1 MERKHLSTVARRFKR
16 SFSQQVL
23 NGLGKAVRFCFR
35 VREITPYRL
44 ALGLIEVFATMQVK
58 TIADV
63 HRAFNAL
70 CNTTVQYKPFH
81 NQLVKAT
88 FPTFMRG
95 LCEQLMARLTS
106 EVLRFAPQSPFA
118 QFTHITIHDGTS
130 FAVKSTLKK
139 TFPGRFTKISPAAVE
154 LHVTME
160 LLSEEL
166 DTVTLTPDTESE
178 VHHAPA
184 AETLRGGLFLGDRM
198 FFIKTYLAAIIAH
211 CGYFIVKTKGVI
223 NPMIRQAYT
232 REGGVIKRF
241 QNLPLKSL
249 KSKASK
255 YQALDLDV
263 AWEGELE
270 ARVIVTWDAK
280 NKRPRYLVTNL
291 PRPQFTLE
299 QICDA
304 YRLRWQVELMF
315 KEWKSYTSLHAF
327 DTSKANIAEGLIW
340 AALCA
345 AILKRYCAHLAQR
358 LWQVPISSRKAA
370 MCLHHVLSNIF
381 HALMHSQHQL
391 QKTIEHA
398 LHYLSLNAQ
407 RAHPK
412 RDQRSGRL
420 KLGLEHVYVG
430 LKN

>member
-1 MERKHLSTVARRFKR
+1 MERKHLSTVARQFKR

-70 CNTTVQYKPFH
+70 CNTRVQYKPFH

-139 TFPGRFTKISPAAVE
+139 TFPGRFTKVSPAAVE
-154 LHVTME
+154 LHVSME
-160 LLSEEL
+160 LLAEGLEM
-166 DTVTLTPDTESE
+166 VALTPDKVSE
-178 VHHAPA
+178 VHNAPA
-184 AETLRGGLFLGDRM
+184 PNTLRGGLFLADRM
-198 FFIKTYLAAIIAH
+198 FFIKTYLAEISAH
-211 CGYFIVKTKGVI
+211 GGYFIVKAKGVI
-223 NPMIRQAYT
+223 NPMIRRAHT
-232 REGGVIKRF
+232 REGGEIKRF
-241 QNLPLKSL
+241 QNLPLKRV
-249 KSKASK
+249 KSKVSK

-263 AWEGELE
+263 AWEGDLE
-270 ARVIVTWDAK
+270 ARVIVTWDPK

-291 PRPQFTLE
+291 PRAEFTLE
-299 QICDA
+299 QIGDA

-358 LWQVPISSRKAA
+358 LWQVPISTRKVA
-370 MCLHHVLSNIF
+370 MCLHHVLSDIF
-381 HALMHSQHQL
+381 RALMHSQRHL
-391 QKTIEHA
+391 QITLQRA

-420 KLGLEHVYVG
+420 KLGLQHVYG
-430 LKN
+430 AP

>member
-1 MERKHLSTVARRFKR
+1 MERKHLSTVARQFKR

-35 VREITPYRL
+35 VRAITPYRL

-70 CNTTVQYKPFH
+70 CNTTVHYKPFH

-95 LCEQLMARLTS
+95 LCEQLMAQLTS

-154 LHVTME
+154 LHVSME
-160 LLSEEL
+160 LLSEGLE
-166 DTVTLTPDTESE
+166 TVTLTPDKESE

-184 AETLRGGLFLGDRM
+184 PNRMRGGLFLADRM
-198 FFIKTYLAAIIAH
+198 FFIKAYLAEIIAH
-211 CGYFIVKTKGVI
+211 GGYFIVKTKGVI
-223 NPMIRQAYT
+223 NPMIRQAHT
-232 REGGVIKRF
+232 REGGALKRF
-241 QNLPLKSL
+241 QNLPLKSV
-249 KSKASK
+249 KSKVSK

-270 ARVIVTWDAK
+270 ARVIVTWNAK

-291 PRPQFTLE
+291 PRAEFTLE
-299 QICDA
+299 QIGDA

-358 LWQVPISSRKAA
+358 LWQVPISTRKVA
-370 MCLHHVLSNIF
+370 MCLHHVLSDIF
-381 HALMHSQHQL
+381 RALMHSQCQL
-391 QKTIEHA
+391 QKTLQRA
-398 LHYLSLNAQ
+398 LHYLSLNAR

-420 KLGLEHVYVG
+420 KLGLQHVYG
-430 LKN
+430 AS

>member
-1 MERKHLSTVARRFKR
+1 MERKHLSTVARQFKR

-35 VREITPYRL
+35 VRAITPYRL

-70 CNTTVQYKPFH
+70 CNTTVHYKPFH

-154 LHVTME
+154 LHVSME
-160 LLSEEL
+160 LLSEGLE
-166 DTVTLTPDTESE
+166 TVTLTPDKESE

-184 AETLRGGLFLGDRM
+184 PNRMRGGLFLADRM
-198 FFIKTYLAAIIAH
+198 FFIKAYLAEIIAH
-211 CGYFIVKTKGVI
+211 GGYFIVKTKGVI
-223 NPMIRQAYT
+223 NPMIRQAHT
-232 REGGVIKRF
+232 REGGALKRF
-241 QNLPLKSL
+241 QNLPLKSV
-249 KSKASK
+249 KSKVSK

-291 PRPQFTLE
+291 PRAEFTLE
-299 QICDA
+299 QIGDA

-358 LWQVPISSRKAA
+358 LWQVPISTRKVA
-370 MCLHHVLSNIF
+370 MCLHHVLSDIF
-381 HALMHSQHQL
+381 RALMHSQCQL
-391 QKTIEHA
+391 QKTLQRA
-398 LHYLSLNAQ
+398 LHYLSLNAR

-420 KLGLEHVYVG
+420 KLGLQHVYG
-430 LKN
+430 AS

>member
-1 MERKHLSTVARRFKR
+1 MERKHLSTVARQFKR

-35 VREITPYRL
+35 VRAITPYRL

-70 CNTTVQYKPFH
+70 CNTTVHYKPFH

-154 LHVTME
+154 LHVSME
-160 LLSEEL
+160 LLSEGLE
-166 DTVTLTPDTESE
+166 TVTLTPDKESE

-184 AETLRGGLFLGDRM
+184 PNTMRGGLFLADRM
-198 FFIKTYLAAIIAH
+198 FFIKAYLAEIIAH
-211 CGYFIVKTKGVI
+211 GGYFIVKTKGVI
-223 NPMIRQAYT
+223 NPMIRQAHT
-232 REGGVIKRF
+232 REGGALKRF
-241 QNLPLKSL
+241 QNLPLKSV
-249 KSKASK
+249 KSKVSK

-291 PRPQFTLE
+291 PRAEFTLE
-299 QICDA
+299 QIGDA

-358 LWQVPISSRKAA
+358 LWQVPISTRKVA
-370 MCLHHVLSNIF
+370 MCLHHVLSDIF
-381 HALMHSQHQL
+381 RALMHSQCQL
-391 QKTIEHA
+391 QKTLQRA
-398 LHYLSLNAQ
+398 LHYLSLNAR

-420 KLGLEHVYVG
+420 KLGLQHVYG
-430 LKN
+430 AS

>member
-1 MERKHLSTVARRFKR
+1 MERKHLSTVARQFKR

-35 VREITPYRL
+35 VRAITPYRL

-70 CNTTVQYKPFH
+70 CNTTVHYKPFH

-154 LHVTME
+154 LHVSME
-160 LLSEEL
+160 LLSEGLE
-166 DTVTLTPDTESE
+166 TVTLTPDKESE

-184 AETLRGGLFLGDRM
+184 PNRMRGGLFLADRM
-198 FFIKTYLAAIIAH
+198 FFIKAYLAEIIAH
-211 CGYFIVKTKGVI
+211 GGYFIVKTKGVI
-223 NPMIRQAYT
+223 NPMIRQAHT
-232 REGGVIKRF
+232 REGGALKRF
-241 QNLPLKSL
+241 QNLPLKSV
-249 KSKASK
+249 KSKVSK

-270 ARVIVTWDAK
+270 ARVIVTWNAK

-291 PRPQFTLE
+291 PRAEFTLE
-299 QICDA
+299 QIGDA

-358 LWQVPISSRKAA
+358 LWQVPISTRKVA
-370 MCLHHVLSNIF
+370 MCLHHVLSDIF
-381 HALMHSQHQL
+381 RALMHSQCQL
-391 QKTIEHA
+391 QKTLQRA
-398 LHYLSLNAQ
+398 LHYLSLNAR

-420 KLGLEHVYVG
+420 KLGLQHVYG
-430 LKN
+430 AS

>member
-1 MERKHLSTVARRFKR
+1 MERKHLSTVARQFKR
-16 SFSQQVL
+16 SFSQQAL

-35 VREITPYRL
+35 VRAITPYRL
-44 ALGLIEVFATMQVK
+44 ALGLIEVFATRQVK

-70 CNTTVQYKPFH
+70 CNTTVHYKPFH

-154 LHVTME
+154 LHVSME
-160 LLSEEL
+160 LLSEGLE
-166 DTVTLTPDTESE
+166 TVTLTPDKESE
-178 VHHAPA
+178 VHHAPVPNRM
-184 AETLRGGLFLGDRM
+184 RGGLFLADRM
-198 FFIKTYLAAIIAH
+198 FFIKAYLAEIIAH
-211 CGYFIVKTKGVI
+211 GGYFIVKTKGVI
-223 NPMIRQAYT
+223 NPMIRQAHT
-232 REGGVIKRF
+232 REGGALKRF
-241 QNLPLKSL
+241 QNLPLKSV
-249 KSKASK
+249 KSKVSK

-291 PRPQFTLE
+291 PRAEFTLE
-299 QICDA
+299 QIGDA

-358 LWQVPISSRKAA
+358 LWQVPISTRKVA
-370 MCLHHVLSNIF
+370 MCLHHVLSDIF
-381 HALMHSQHQL
+381 RALMHSQCQL
-391 QKTIEHA
+391 QKTLQRA
-398 LHYLSLNAQ
+398 LHYLSLNAR

-420 KLGLEHVYVG
+420 KLGLQHVYG
-430 LKN
+430 AS